1 MKLGRVTIIIRR
13 RYVQVAF
20 DTNEF
25 VKNLC
30 KSGLNTEA
38 SSTLCS
44 LMNPAIYTA
53 IKRVTSTSV
62 TKTDFERELSS
73 YNVELQKLKN
83 ELTLR
88 QTETYRLGKHST
100 DQLLRDL
107 RTSRQRSREALGT
120 IRSEMRL
127 EVNLERGKQR
137 DVALETALKFQDLQT
152 RIDSEVGNAYA
163 ALAKLRHD
171 IFYSLTGFLFTS
183 IAALFGFLR
192 LASL

>member
-1 MKLGRVTIIIRR
+1 MVRDKAISIRR
-13 RYVQVAF
+13 CGQVAF

-30 KSGLNTEA
+30 KGGLNTEA
-38 SSTLCS
+38 ASTLCS
-44 LMNPAIYTA
+44 LMNPAISTA
-53 IKRVTSTSV
+53 IKKVTDTSV
-62 TKTDFERELSS
+62 KKTDFERELSS

-88 QTETYRLGKHST
+88 QTETFRLGKHAT
-100 DQLLRDL
+100 EQLLRDL
-107 RTSRQRSREALGT
+107 RTNRQRFHETLGT

-137 DVALETALKFQDLQT
+137 DAALETALAFQDLKT
-152 RIDSEVGNAYA
+152 RVDAEAGNAYA
-163 ALAKLRHD
+163 VLAKLRHD